1 MRNAQNIPYPW
12 RFANHPA
19 VVLGLL
25 VSDVQVILNS
35 FLREELDF
43 QQLQRELS
51 GALKTDPEAR
61 WQALGM
67 LRELR
72 GSNRISQRLHEILK
86 TEIQHGL
93 LDVVEDDTQVINDE
107 TTQARSRSNGN
118 GSVVNHPLEAEIKF
132 DPDPKDEEEDAD
144 NTRAVVHGAKK
155 DKPAADPDAVRAG
168 GVKQKK
174 PLGVGSVLNGRFVL
188 ESRLGR
194 GGMGVVYKALDQ
206 RRKGAD
212 HSPYVALKVL
222 REDFKTHPESL
233 NALQRESHEAQ
244 RLSHPNIVN
253 VFDFD
258 RDGETYFMTM
268 ELLQGEPLS
277 NLFSRQ
283 QRQPL
288 PKEEAFRIIRGLGQ
302 GLMFAHDHNVVHL
315 DFKPGNV
322 FLTESG
328 GVKILDFGI
337 AQVTN
342 APGQTEFTLGISDSN
357 SLNAMTP
364 AYASCERLEGAGPD
378 PRDDVY
384 ALACVAYELLAG
396 CHPFSKKSALDA
408 RKEKLTPQRIK
419 ELSRKQWRAMVN
431 GLALE
436 RSQRTMTVGH
446 FLDQMGVLPADVS
459 PYLSAD
465 TGPRTKTHGEAPAQ
479 GTHWGIGVAVALT
492 MLASLAYFGYDEIG
506 QMIRGDYELQR
517 FSLRDDPAK
526 NSVVPPT
533 LDSASEQQ
541 EGLAEVA
548 ATPET
553 EESGVFGDEV
563 AAAEGVN
570 VESIPEESLV
580 PSDISTQANVEPA
593 LSSAGSDETETGP
606 MQTTSPPVSQ
616 DEEVVLTDPAEIPDV
631 VVDTSVQVSSSVP
644 DLPGSFAFA
653 EDTMTVRE
661 GASAVLIKI
670 VRTGGSKG
678 SASVAWGTNSVTAE
692 ADTDY
697 GHFAESTETFSDG
710 QSESSIFIPVVSDAE
725 VESNE
730 SFFVSLFQ
738 PSEGAKLGLTTQVLV
753 TILDDD

>member
-1 MRNAQNIPYPW
+1 M
-12 RFANHPA
+12 
-19 VVLGLL
+19 
-25 VSDVQVILNS
+25 SDVQVILNS
-35 FLREELDF
+35 YLREELDF

-93 LDVVEDDTQVINDE
+93 LDVVEDDTQIINDE
-107 TTQARSRSNGN
+107 TTHARPNGN
-118 GSVVNHPLEAEIKF
+118 GSAVDHPPEIQFEAE
-132 DPDPKDEEEDAD
+132 PKEEEEDAD
-144 NTRAVVHGAKK
+144 NTRSVVEAAQER
-155 DKPAADPDAVRAG
+155 PAPDPDAVRVG
-168 GVKQKK
+168 GAAAKK

-206 RRKGAD
+206 RRKGAE

-283 QRQPL
+283 HPDPL
-288 PKEEAFRIIRGLGQ
+288 PKDEAFRIIRGLGQ

-396 CHPFSKKSALDA
+396 AHPFAKKSALDA
-408 RKEKLTPQRIK
+408 RKEKLTPHRING
-419 ELSRKQWRAMVN
+419 LNRKQWRAMVN
-431 GLALE
+431 ALAFE

-446 FLDQMGVLPADVS
+446 FLDQMGVLPANVS

-465 TGPRTKTHGEAPAQ
+465 TGPRTKTRPEPRAE
-479 GTHWGIGVAVALT
+479 GTHWGIGVAVVVA
-492 MLASLAYFGYDEIG
+492 MLAGLTYFGFDEIS
-506 QMIRGDYELQR
+506 QMVQGDYQLQR
-517 FSLRDDPAK
+517 FSLRDEGEPIPAVATTVAAEESVSD
-526 NSVVPPT
+526 SVVMAGT
-533 LDSASEQQ
+533 ETDKDAMF
-541 EGLAEVA
+541 AADVA
-548 ATPET
+548 AT
-553 EESGVFGDEV
+553 
-563 AAAEGVN
+563 EGVD
-570 VESIPEESLV
+570 VVTIPEEALV
-580 PSDISTQANVEPA
+580 VAAEDSAADRDSSRETPAASSSEDLESVAPPEPEA
-593 LSSAGSDETETGP
+593 ASSDEAGDVE
-606 MQTTSPPVSQ
+606 
-616 DEEVVLTDPAEIPDV
+616 LTDPADIPDV
-631 VVDTSVQVSSSVP
+631 VVDTSVQVNASAP

-653 EDTMTVRE
+653 EDTVTVRE

-670 VRTGGSKG
+670 VRRGGSKG
-678 SASVAWGTNSVTAE
+678 SASVAWSTNAVTAE
-692 ADTDY
+692 ADADY
-697 GHFAESTETFSDG
+697 GHFTESIETFADG
-710 QSESSIFIPVVSDAE
+710 QTESSIFIPVVSDSE

-730 SFFVSLFQ
+730 SFFVSLYQ